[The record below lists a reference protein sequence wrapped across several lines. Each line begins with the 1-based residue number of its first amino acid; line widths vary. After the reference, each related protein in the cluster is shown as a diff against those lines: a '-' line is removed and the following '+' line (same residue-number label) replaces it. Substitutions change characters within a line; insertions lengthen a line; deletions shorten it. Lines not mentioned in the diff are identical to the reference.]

1 MLMIAFLKP
10 THRKMCCVC

>member
-10 THRKMCCVC
+10 THKKMCCVC